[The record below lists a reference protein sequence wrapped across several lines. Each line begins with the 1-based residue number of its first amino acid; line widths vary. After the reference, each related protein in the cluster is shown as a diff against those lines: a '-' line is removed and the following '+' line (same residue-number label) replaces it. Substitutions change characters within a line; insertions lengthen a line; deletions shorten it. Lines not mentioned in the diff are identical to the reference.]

1 MSNSGFVLLDKIAG
15 ETSFKALFPLKRV
28 FSTKRVGHAG
38 TLDLRASGLI
48 IAATGRCTRLLP
60 FVEAKD
66 KCYSFRLHLGYETD
80 TLEWDGEVVAQD
92 ERAVDKASA
101 DERHPRAE
109 GVVAAPA
116 ANCTLAWPRP
126 SADEC
131 SLSDSQPMPDKDF
144 GIQGDVASKVPE
156 LAEGPKDGKNES
168 VILSEEPEAR
178 SRRIQ
183 GVSRK
188 KLEAVLPRFVGDIE
202 QIPPKYCAVKINGV
216 RASDLM
222 ERGRNIELK
231 PRKIHIGELKVI
243 GEGKVTEGCSGKE
256 FATFDLIC
264 ECSKGTYIRAL
275 GRDIGRAL
283 GTYACVSQIRRH
295 RIGNVAVES
304 AVRGEDLTRENL
316 LPVDAVLDF
325 PVVCL
330 SDEQVAVI
338 RQGNWLP
345 WKENVEG
352 VGPEGHVFAA
362 NMQGEVLSL
371 CHYEPGRI
379 KPKFYLGEDG

>member
-1 MSNSGFVLLDKIAG
+1 M
-15 ETSFKALFPLKRV
+15 
-28 FSTKRVGHAG
+28 
-38 TLDLRASGLI
+38 
-48 IAATGRCTRLLP
+48 
-60 FVEAKD
+60 
-66 KCYSFRLHLGYETD
+66 
-80 TLEWDGEVVAQD
+80 
-92 ERAVDKASA
+92 
-101 DERHPRAE
+101 
-109 GVVAAPA
+109 
-116 ANCTLAWPRP
+116 
-126 SADEC
+126 
-131 SLSDSQPMPDKDF
+131 
-144 GIQGDVASKVPE
+144 
-156 LAEGPKDGKNES
+156 
-168 VILSEEPEAR
+168 
-178 SRRIQ
+178 
-183 GVSRK
+183 
-188 KLEAVLPRFVGDIE
+188 GDIE
-202 QIPPKYCAVKINGV
+202 QVPPKYCAVKINGV

-243 GEGKVTEGCSGKE
+243 GEGEVTEGCSGKE

-283 GTYACVSQIRRH
+283 ETYACVSQIRRH
-295 RIGNVAVES
+295 RIGNVTLDK

-325 PVVCL
+325 PVVRL
-330 SDEQVAVI
+330 TPEQVAVI

-345 WKENVEG
+345 WKEKVEG

-379 KPKFYLGEDG
+379 KPKFYLGEDE

>member
-60 FVEAKD
+60 FIEAKD

-80 TLEWDGEVVAQD
+80 TLEWDGEVVEQGEPKTITRED
-92 ERAVDKASA
+92 VER
-101 DERHPRAE
+101 
-109 GVVAAPA
+109 
-116 ANCTLAWPRP
+116 
-126 SADEC
+126 
-131 SLSDSQPMPDKDF
+131 
-144 GIQGDVASKVPE
+144 
-156 LAEGPKDGKNES
+156 
-168 VILSEEPEAR
+168 
-178 SRRIQ
+178 
-183 GVSRK
+183 
-188 KLEAVLPRFVGDIE
+188 VLPQYTGDIE

-231 PRKIHIGELKVI
+231 PRKIHISELKVL
-243 GEGKVTEGCSGKE
+243 GEGGVTEGCSGKE

-295 RIGNVAVES
+295 RIGNVTLDK
-304 AVRGEDLTRENL
+304 AVRGDALTRENL

-325 PVVCL
+325 PVVRL
-330 SDEQVAVI
+330 TDEQVATI

-345 WKENVEG
+345 WKIPVEG
-352 VGPEGHVFAA
+352 VGPEGNVFAA
-362 NMQGEVLSL
+362 NEQGEVLSL
-371 CHYEPGRI
+371 CFYEPGRI
-379 KPKFYLGEDG
+379 KPKFYLGEDD

>member
-60 FVEAKD
+60 FIEAKD

-92 ERAVDKASA
+92 ERAVDM
-101 DERHPRAE
+101 
-109 GVVAAPA
+109 APA

-131 SLSDSQPMPDKDF
+131 SLSNSQPSPDK
-144 GIQGDVASKVPE
+144 
-156 LAEGPKDGKNES
+156 NCCT
-168 VILSEEPEAR
+168 LSDALK
-178 SRRIQ
+178 S
-183 GVSRK
+183 
-188 KLEAVLPRFVGDIE
+188 VLPQFTGDIE
-202 QIPPKYCAVKINGV
+202 QVPPKYCAVKINGV

-243 GEGKVTEGCSGKE
+243 GEGEVTEGCSGKE

-295 RIGNVAVES
+295 RIGNVTLDK
-304 AVRGEDLTRENL
+304 AVRGENLTRENL

-325 PVVCL
+325 PVVRL
-330 SDEQVAVI
+330 TDEQVAVI

-345 WKENVEG
+345 WKEKVEG
-352 VGPEGHVFAA
+352 VGPEGHVFVA

-379 KPKFYLGEDG
+379 KPKFYLGEDDK

>member
-60 FVEAKD
+60 FIEAKD

-80 TLEWDGEVVAQD
+80 TLEWDGEVVEQD
-92 ERAVDKASA
+92 ERTLAGSLQTR
-101 DERHPRAE
+101 DERTR
-109 GVVAAPA
+109 
-116 ANCTLAWPRP
+116 
-126 SADEC
+126 
-131 SLSDSQPMPDKDF
+131 
-144 GIQGDVASKVPE
+144 
-156 LAEGPKDGKNES
+156 
-168 VILSEEPEAR
+168 
-178 SRRIQ
+178 
-183 GVSRK
+183 
-188 KLEAVLPRFVGDIE
+188 LEAVLPQFTGDIE
-202 QIPPKYCAVKINGV
+202 QVPPKYCAVKINGV

-243 GEGKVTEGCSGKE
+243 GEGEVTEGCSGKE

-295 RIGNVAVES
+295 RIGNVTLDK

-325 PVVCL
+325 PVVRL
-330 SDEQVAVI
+330 TDEQVAVI

-345 WKENVEG
+345 WKEKVEG

-371 CHYEPGRI
+371 CFYEPGRI
-379 KPKFYLGEDG
+379 KPKFYLGEDEK

>member
-1 MSNSGFVLLDKIAG
+1 
-15 ETSFKALFPLKRV
+15 
-28 FSTKRVGHAG
+28 VGHAG

-60 FVEAKD
+60 FIEAKD

-80 TLEWDGEVVAQD
+80 TLEWDGEVV
-92 ERAVDKASA
+92 E
-101 DERHPRAE
+101 
-109 GVVAAPA
+109 
-116 ANCTLAWPRP
+116 
-126 SADEC
+126 
-131 SLSDSQPMPDKDF
+131 
-144 GIQGDVASKVPE
+144 QG
-156 LAEGPKDGKNES
+156 
-168 VILSEEPEAR
+168 EAKTI
-178 SRRIQ
+178 SREA
-183 GVSRK
+183 
-188 KLEAVLPRFVGDIE
+188 LEAILPQFSGDIE

-325 PVVCL
+325 PVVRL
-330 SDEQVAVI
+330 TDEQVAVI

-345 WKENVEG
+345 WKEKVEG

-379 KPKFYLGEDG
+379 KPKFYLGEDEK

>member
-60 FVEAKD
+60 FIEAKD

-80 TLEWDGEVVAQD
+80 TLEWDGEVVEQGEA
-92 ERAVDKASA
+92 
-101 DERHPRAE
+101 
-109 GVVAAPA
+109 
-116 ANCTLAWPRP
+116 LAITR
-126 SADEC
+126 E
-131 SLSDSQPMPDKDF
+131 
-144 GIQGDVASKVPE
+144 
-156 LAEGPKDGKNES
+156 
-168 VILSEEPEAR
+168 
-178 SRRIQ
+178 
-183 GVSRK
+183 
-188 KLEAVLPRFVGDIE
+188 KLEAVLPQFTGDIE

-243 GEGKVTEGCSGKE
+243 GEGEVTEGCSGKE

-295 RIGNVAVES
+295 RIGNVTLDK
-304 AVRGEDLTRENL
+304 AVRGENLTRENL

-325 PVVCL
+325 PVVRL
-330 SDEQVAVI
+330 TDEQVAVI

-345 WKENVEG
+345 WKEKVEG

-379 KPKFYLGEDG
+379 KPKFYLGEDEK

>member
-60 FVEAKD
+60 FIEAKD

-80 TLEWDGEVVAQD
+80 TLEWDGEVVEQD
-92 ERAVDKASA
+92 ERTLAGSLQTR
-101 DERHPRAE
+101 DERTR
-109 GVVAAPA
+109 
-116 ANCTLAWPRP
+116 
-126 SADEC
+126 
-131 SLSDSQPMPDKDF
+131 
-144 GIQGDVASKVPE
+144 
-156 LAEGPKDGKNES
+156 
-168 VILSEEPEAR
+168 
-178 SRRIQ
+178 
-183 GVSRK
+183 
-188 KLEAVLPRFVGDIE
+188 LEAVLPQFTGDIE
-202 QIPPKYCAVKINGV
+202 QVPPKYCAVKINGV

-243 GEGKVTEGCSGKE
+243 GEGEVTEGCSGKE

-295 RIGNVAVES
+295 RIGNVTLDK

-325 PVVCL
+325 PVVRL
-330 SDEQVAVI
+330 TDEQVAVI

-345 WKENVEG
+345 WKEKVEG

>member
-60 FVEAKD
+60 FIEAKD

-80 TLEWDGEVVAQD
+80 TLEWDGEVVEQGEA
-92 ERAVDKASA
+92 
-101 DERHPRAE
+101 
-109 GVVAAPA
+109 
-116 ANCTLAWPRP
+116 LAITR
-126 SADEC
+126 E
-131 SLSDSQPMPDKDF
+131 M
-144 GIQGDVASKVPE
+144 
-156 LAEGPKDGKNES
+156 
-168 VILSEEPEAR
+168 
-178 SRRIQ
+178 
-183 GVSRK
+183 
-188 KLEAVLPRFVGDIE
+188 LEAVLPQFTGDIE
-202 QIPPKYCAVKINGV
+202 QVPPKYCAVKINGV

-243 GEGKVTEGCSGKE
+243 GEGEVTEGCSGKE

-295 RIGNVAVES
+295 RIGNVTLDK
-304 AVRGEDLTRENL
+304 AVRGENLTRENL

-325 PVVCL
+325 PVVRL
-330 SDEQVAVI
+330 TDEQVAVI

-345 WKENVEG
+345 WKEKVEG

-371 CHYEPGRI
+371 CFYEPGRI
-379 KPKFYLGEDG
+379 KPKFYLGEDEK

>member
-60 FVEAKD
+60 FIEAKD

-92 ERAVDKASA
+92 ERALEAS
-101 DERHPRAE
+101 
-109 GVVAAPA
+109 A

-126 SADEC
+126 LADEC
-131 SLSDSQPMPDKDF
+131 SLSNSQPSPDK
-144 GIQGDVASKVPE
+144 
-156 LAEGPKDGKNES
+156 NCCT
-168 VILSEEPEAR
+168 LSDALK
-178 SRRIQ
+178 S
-183 GVSRK
+183 
-188 KLEAVLPRFVGDIE
+188 VLPRFTGDIE
-202 QIPPKYCAVKINGV
+202 QVPPKYCAVKINGV

-243 GEGKVTEGCSGKE
+243 GEGEVTEGCSGKE

-295 RIGNVAVES
+295 RIGNVTLDK
-304 AVRGEDLTRENL
+304 AVRGENLTRENL

-325 PVVCL
+325 PVVRL
-330 SDEQVAVI
+330 TDEQVAVI

-345 WKENVEG
+345 WKEKVEG

-371 CHYEPGRI
+371 CFYEPGRI
-379 KPKFYLGEDG
+379 KPKFYLGEDEK

>member
-60 FVEAKD
+60 FIEAKD

-80 TLEWDGEVVAQD
+80 TLEWDGEVVEQD
-92 ERAVDKASA
+92 EREFGVRNSEFSVDK
-101 DERHPRAE
+101 E
-109 GVVAAPA
+109 G
-116 ANCTLAWPRP
+116 
-126 SADEC
+126 
-131 SLSDSQPMPDKDF
+131 
-144 GIQGDVASKVPE
+144 
-156 LAEGPKDGKNES
+156 
-168 VILSEEPEAR
+168 VILSETKC
-178 SRRIQ
+178 SRRI
-183 GVSRK
+183 SRADV
-188 KLEAVLPRFVGDIE
+188 ERVLPQFSGDIE

-222 ERGRNIELK
+222 ERGRDIELK
-231 PRKIHIGELKVI
+231 PRKIRISELKVI
-243 GEGKVTEGCSGKE
+243 GEGEVTEGCSGKE

-295 RIGNVAVES
+295 RIGNVTLDK
-304 AVRGEDLTRENL
+304 AVRGENLTRENL

-325 PVVCL
+325 PVVRL
-330 SDEQVAVI
+330 TDEQVAVI

-345 WKENVEG
+345 WKEKIEG

-371 CHYEPGRI
+371 CFYEPGRI
-379 KPKFYLGEDG
+379 KPKFYLGEDEK

>member
-92 ERAVDKASA
+92 ERAVD
-101 DERHPRAE
+101 
-109 GVVAAPA
+109 AAPV

-131 SLSDSQPMPDKDF
+131 SLSDSQPSPGQDRGEKS
-144 GIQGDVASKVPE
+144 IENCHCEQ
-156 LAEGPKDGKNES
+156 
-168 VILSEEPEAR
+168 SEA
-178 SRRIQ
+178 I
-183 GVSRK
+183 SRK
-188 KLEAVLPRFVGDIE
+188 KLEAVLPQFVGDIE

-304 AVRGEDLTRENL
+304 AVRGENLTRENL

-325 PVVCL
+325 PVVRL
-330 SDEQVAVI
+330 ADEQVAVI

-345 WKENVEG
+345 WKEKVEG

-379 KPKFYLGEDG
+379 KPKFYLGEDEK

>member
-60 FVEAKD
+60 FIEAKD

-92 ERAVDKASA
+92 ERVLEASA
-101 DERHPRAE
+101 
-109 GVVAAPA
+109 
-116 ANCTLAWPRP
+116 ANYTLAWPQ
-126 SADEC
+126 
-131 SLSDSQPMPDKDF
+131 SLSDALKS
-144 GIQGDVASKVPE
+144 I
-156 LAEGPKDGKNES
+156 
-168 VILSEEPEAR
+168 
-178 SRRIQ
+178 
-183 GVSRK
+183 
-188 KLEAVLPRFVGDIE
+188 LPRFTGDIE

-222 ERGRNIELK
+222 ERGRDIELK

-243 GEGKVTEGCSGKE
+243 GEGEVTEGCSGKE

-295 RIGNVAVES
+295 RIGNVTLDK

-325 PVVCL
+325 PVVRL
-330 SDEQVAVI
+330 TDEQVAVI

-345 WKENVEG
+345 WKTPVEG

-379 KPKFYLGEDG
+379 KPKFYLGEDEK

>member
-60 FVEAKD
+60 FIEAKD

-80 TLEWDGEVVAQD
+80 TLEWDGEVVEQD
-92 ERAVDKASA
+92 EREFGVRNSEFSVDK
-101 DERHPRAE
+101 E
-109 GVVAAPA
+109 G
-116 ANCTLAWPRP
+116 
-126 SADEC
+126 
-131 SLSDSQPMPDKDF
+131 
-144 GIQGDVASKVPE
+144 
-156 LAEGPKDGKNES
+156 
-168 VILSEEPEAR
+168 VILSETKC
-178 SRRIQ
+178 SRRI
-183 GVSRK
+183 SRADV
-188 KLEAVLPRFVGDIE
+188 ERVLPQFTGDIE

-231 PRKIHIGELKVI
+231 PRKIRISELKVI
-243 GEGKVTEGCSGKE
+243 GEGEVTEGCSGKE

-295 RIGNVAVES
+295 RIGGVTLDK
-304 AVRGEDLTRENL
+304 AVRGENLTRENL

-325 PVVCL
+325 PVVRL
-330 SDEQVAVI
+330 TDEQVAVI

-345 WKENVEG
+345 WKEKIEG

-371 CHYEPGRI
+371 CFYEPGRI
-379 KPKFYLGEDG
+379 KPKFYLGEDEK

>member
-60 FVEAKD
+60 FIEAKD

-80 TLEWDGEVVAQD
+80 TLEWDGEVVEQD
-92 ERAVDKASA
+92 ESCC
-101 DERHPRAE
+101 HP
-109 GVVAAPA
+109 GAA
-116 ANCTLAWPRP
+116 
-126 SADEC
+126 
-131 SLSDSQPMPDKDF
+131 
-144 GIQGDVASKVPE
+144 GD
-156 LAEGPKDGKNES
+156 
-168 VILSEEPEAR
+168 
-178 SRRIQ
+178 RIQ
-183 GVSRK
+183 GITREA
-188 KLEAVLPRFVGDIE
+188 LEAILPQFVGDIE

-231 PRKIHIGELKVI
+231 PRKIRISELKVI
-243 GEGKVTEGCSGKE
+243 GEGEVTEGCSGKE

-283 GTYACVSQIRRH
+283 GTYACVSQIRRY
-295 RIGNVAVES
+295 RIGNVTLDK
-304 AVRGEDLTRENL
+304 AVRGENLTRENL

-325 PVVCL
+325 PVVRL
-330 SDEQVAVI
+330 TPEQVAVI

-345 WKENVEG
+345 WKEKIEG
-352 VGPEGHVFAA
+352 VGPDGHVFAA

-371 CHYEPGRI
+371 CFYEPGRI
-379 KPKFYLGEDG
+379 KPKFYLGEDEK

>member
-60 FVEAKD
+60 FIEAKD

-80 TLEWDGEVVAQD
+80 TLEWDGEVVEQGEA
-92 ERAVDKASA
+92 
-101 DERHPRAE
+101 
-109 GVVAAPA
+109 
-116 ANCTLAWPRP
+116 LAITR
-126 SADEC
+126 E
-131 SLSDSQPMPDKDF
+131 M
-144 GIQGDVASKVPE
+144 
-156 LAEGPKDGKNES
+156 
-168 VILSEEPEAR
+168 
-178 SRRIQ
+178 
-183 GVSRK
+183 
-188 KLEAVLPRFVGDIE
+188 LEAVLPQFTGDIE

-243 GEGKVTEGCSGKE
+243 GEGEVTEGCSGKE

-295 RIGNVAVES
+295 RIGNVTLDK
-304 AVRGEDLTRENL
+304 AVRGENLTRENL

-325 PVVCL
+325 PVVRL
-330 SDEQVAVI
+330 TDEQVAVI

-345 WKENVEG
+345 WKEKVEG

-371 CHYEPGRI
+371 CFYEPGRI
-379 KPKFYLGEDG
+379 KPKFYLGEDEK

>member
-1 MSNSGFVLLDKIAG
+1 MSNSGFVLLDKTAG

-60 FVEAKD
+60 FIEAKD

-80 TLEWDGEVVAQD
+80 TLEWDGEVVEQD
-92 ERAVDKASA
+92 ERTLAGSLQTR
-101 DERHPRAE
+101 DERTR
-109 GVVAAPA
+109 
-116 ANCTLAWPRP
+116 
-126 SADEC
+126 
-131 SLSDSQPMPDKDF
+131 
-144 GIQGDVASKVPE
+144 
-156 LAEGPKDGKNES
+156 
-168 VILSEEPEAR
+168 
-178 SRRIQ
+178 
-183 GVSRK
+183 
-188 KLEAVLPRFVGDIE
+188 LEAVLPLFTGDIE
-202 QIPPKYCAVKINGV
+202 QVPPKYCAVKINGV

-243 GEGKVTEGCSGKE
+243 GEGEVTEGCSGKE

-295 RIGNVAVES
+295 RIGNVTLDK
-304 AVRGEDLTRENL
+304 AVRGENLTRENL

-325 PVVCL
+325 PVVRL
-330 SDEQVAVI
+330 TDEQVAVI

-345 WKENVEG
+345 WKTPVEG

-379 KPKFYLGEDG
+379 KPKFYLGEDEK

>member
-60 FVEAKD
+60 FIEAKD

-80 TLEWDGEVVAQD
+80 TLEWDGEVVEQD
-92 ERAVDKASA
+92 ERTLAGSLQTR
-101 DERHPRAE
+101 DERTR
-109 GVVAAPA
+109 
-116 ANCTLAWPRP
+116 
-126 SADEC
+126 
-131 SLSDSQPMPDKDF
+131 
-144 GIQGDVASKVPE
+144 
-156 LAEGPKDGKNES
+156 
-168 VILSEEPEAR
+168 
-178 SRRIQ
+178 
-183 GVSRK
+183 
-188 KLEAVLPRFVGDIE
+188 LEAVLPQFTGDIE
-202 QIPPKYCAVKINGV
+202 QVPPKYCAVKINGV

-243 GEGKVTEGCSGKE
+243 GEGEVTEGCSGKE

-295 RIGNVAVES
+295 RIGNVTLDK
-304 AVRGEDLTRENL
+304 AVRGENLTRENL
-316 LPVDAVLDF
+316 LPVEAVLDF
-325 PVVCL
+325 PVVRL
-330 SDEQVAVI
+330 TDEQVAVI

-345 WKENVEG
+345 WKEKVEG

-371 CHYEPGRI
+371 CFYEPGRI
-379 KPKFYLGEDG
+379 KPKFYLGEDEK

>member
-1 MSNSGFVLLDKIAG
+1 LSNSGFVLLDKIAG

-60 FVEAKD
+60 FIEAKD

-80 TLEWDGEVVAQD
+80 TLEWDGEVVEQD
-92 ERAVDKASA
+92 EREFGVRNSEFSVDK
-101 DERHPRAE
+101 E
-109 GVVAAPA
+109 G
-116 ANCTLAWPRP
+116 
-126 SADEC
+126 
-131 SLSDSQPMPDKDF
+131 
-144 GIQGDVASKVPE
+144 
-156 LAEGPKDGKNES
+156 
-168 VILSEEPEAR
+168 VILSETKC
-178 SRRIQ
+178 SRRI
-183 GVSRK
+183 SRADV
-188 KLEAVLPRFVGDIE
+188 ERVLPQFVGDIE
-202 QIPPKYCAVKINGV
+202 QVPPKYCAVKINGV

-243 GEGKVTEGCSGKE
+243 GEGEVTEGCSGKE

-295 RIGNVAVES
+295 RIGNVTLDK
-304 AVRGEDLTRENL
+304 AVRGENLTRENL

-325 PVVCL
+325 PVVRL
-330 SDEQVAVI
+330 TDEQVAVI

-345 WKENVEG
+345 WKEKVEG

-371 CHYEPGRI
+371 CFYEPGRI
-379 KPKFYLGEDG
+379 KPKFYLGEDE

>member
-80 TLEWDGEVVAQD
+80 TLEWDGEVVEQD
-92 ERAVDKASA
+92 ANVIASGAKQSITREDVER
-101 DERHPRAE
+101 
-109 GVVAAPA
+109 
-116 ANCTLAWPRP
+116 
-126 SADEC
+126 
-131 SLSDSQPMPDKDF
+131 
-144 GIQGDVASKVPE
+144 
-156 LAEGPKDGKNES
+156 
-168 VILSEEPEAR
+168 
-178 SRRIQ
+178 
-183 GVSRK
+183 
-188 KLEAVLPRFVGDIE
+188 VLPQFTGDIE

-231 PRKIHIGELKVI
+231 PRKIHISELKVI
-243 GEGKVTEGCSGKE
+243 GEGEVTEGCSGKE

-295 RIGNVAVES
+295 RIGNVTLDK
-304 AVRGEDLTRENL
+304 AVRGDALTRENL

-325 PVVCL
+325 PVVRL
-330 SDEQVAVI
+330 TDEQVAVI

-345 WKENVEG
+345 WKEKIEG

-362 NMQGEVLSL
+362 NAQGEVLSL
-371 CHYEPGRI
+371 CFYEPGRI
-379 KPKFYLGEDG
+379 KPKFYLGEDE

>member
-60 FVEAKD
+60 FIEAKD

-80 TLEWDGEVVAQD
+80 TLEWDGEVVEQGEA
-92 ERAVDKASA
+92 
-101 DERHPRAE
+101 
-109 GVVAAPA
+109 
-116 ANCTLAWPRP
+116 LALTR
-126 SADEC
+126 E
-131 SLSDSQPMPDKDF
+131 
-144 GIQGDVASKVPE
+144 
-156 LAEGPKDGKNES
+156 
-168 VILSEEPEAR
+168 
-178 SRRIQ
+178 
-183 GVSRK
+183 
-188 KLEAVLPRFVGDIE
+188 KLEAVLPQFTGDIE
-202 QIPPKYCAVKINGV
+202 QVPPKYCAVKINGV

-243 GEGKVTEGCSGKE
+243 DEGKVTEGCSGKE

-295 RIGNVAVES
+295 RIGNVTLDK

-325 PVVCL
+325 PVVRL
-330 SDEQVAVI
+330 ADEQVAVI

-345 WKENVEG
+345 WKEKVEG

-371 CHYEPGRI
+371 CFYEPGRI
-379 KPKFYLGEDG
+379 KPKFYLGEDEK

>member
-60 FVEAKD
+60 FIEAKD

-80 TLEWDGEVVAQD
+80 TLEWDGEVVEQGEA
-92 ERAVDKASA
+92 
-101 DERHPRAE
+101 
-109 GVVAAPA
+109 
-116 ANCTLAWPRP
+116 LALTR
-126 SADEC
+126 E
-131 SLSDSQPMPDKDF
+131 
-144 GIQGDVASKVPE
+144 
-156 LAEGPKDGKNES
+156 
-168 VILSEEPEAR
+168 
-178 SRRIQ
+178 
-183 GVSRK
+183 
-188 KLEAVLPRFVGDIE
+188 KLEAVLPQFTGDIE

-243 GEGKVTEGCSGKE
+243 GEGEVTEGCSGKE

-295 RIGNVAVES
+295 RIGNVTLDK

-325 PVVCL
+325 PVVRL
-330 SDEQVAVI
+330 TDEQVAVI

-345 WKENVEG
+345 WKEKVEG

-371 CHYEPGRI
+371 CFYEPGRI
-379 KPKFYLGEDG
+379 KPKFYLGEDE

>member
-60 FVEAKD
+60 FIEAKD

-92 ERAVDKASA
+92 ERALTVAT
-101 DERHPRAE
+101 AE
-109 GVVAAPA
+109 
-116 ANCTLAWPRP
+116 NCTLAWPRP
-126 SADEC
+126 LADEC
-131 SLSDSQPMPDKDF
+131 SLCNLQPSLDKTCCTLSDTLKS
-144 GIQGDVASKVPE
+144 
-156 LAEGPKDGKNES
+156 
-168 VILSEEPEAR
+168 
-178 SRRIQ
+178 
-183 GVSRK
+183 
-188 KLEAVLPRFVGDIE
+188 VLPQFTGDIE
-202 QIPPKYCAVKINGV
+202 QVPPKYCAVKINGV

-243 GEGKVTEGCSGKE
+243 GEGEVTEGCSGKE

-295 RIGNVAVES
+295 RIGNVTLDK
-304 AVRGEDLTRENL
+304 AVRGENLTRENL

-325 PVVCL
+325 PVVRL
-330 SDEQVAVI
+330 TDEQVAVI

-345 WKENVEG
+345 WKEKVEG

-371 CHYEPGRI
+371 CFYEPGRI
-379 KPKFYLGEDG
+379 KPKFYLGEDEK

>member
-60 FVEAKD
+60 FIEAKD

-80 TLEWDGEVVAQD
+80 TLEWDGEVV
-92 ERAVDKASA
+92 E
-101 DERHPRAE
+101 
-109 GVVAAPA
+109 
-116 ANCTLAWPRP
+116 
-126 SADEC
+126 
-131 SLSDSQPMPDKDF
+131 
-144 GIQGDVASKVPE
+144 QG
-156 LAEGPKDGKNES
+156 
-168 VILSEEPEAR
+168 EAKTIFR
-178 SRRIQ
+178 EA
-183 GVSRK
+183 
-188 KLEAVLPRFVGDIE
+188 LEAILPQFSGDIE

-243 GEGKVTEGCSGKE
+243 GEGEVTEGCSGKE

-295 RIGNVAVES
+295 RIGNVTLDK

-325 PVVCL
+325 PVVRL
-330 SDEQVAVI
+330 TPEQVAVI

-345 WKENVEG
+345 WKEKIEG

-362 NMQGEVLSL
+362 DMQGEVLSL
-371 CHYEPGRI
+371 CFYEPGRI
-379 KPKFYLGEDG
+379 KPKFYLGEDEK